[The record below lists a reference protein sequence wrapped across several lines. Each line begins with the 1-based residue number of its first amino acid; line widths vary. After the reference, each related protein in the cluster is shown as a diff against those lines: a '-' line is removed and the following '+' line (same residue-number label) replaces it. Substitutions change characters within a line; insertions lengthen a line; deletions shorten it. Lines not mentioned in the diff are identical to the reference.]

1 MRAIDLESLLKNLHV
16 GSDHIAN
23 IMQYYREKNYEVD
36 VRRRSDVVE
45 SLSRVL
51 PSNSFRFVK

>member
-45 SLSRVL
+45 SL
-51 PSNSFRFVK
+51 